1 MHYFYSQSKYCFNF
15 KRPINRNEM
24 ITVGLVEHHNYERFF
39 FFIFTL
45 LHIFEMYYEAL
56 LPNHTYHT
64 HTELKPFKELPSKI
78 FHWMDACGRNY
89 QWSFNSHSHV
99 F

>member
-1 MHYFYSQSKYCFNF
+1 
-15 KRPINRNEM
+15 M

-39 FFIFTL
+39 FSFLLFSIFSKCTMKHYFL
-45 LHIFEMYYEAL
+45 TT
-56 LPNHTYHT
+56 HTT